1 MIFCELLDNDKPG
14 QMITRSSSTEGFT
27 TDELRYLDGKFT
39 YSGTSYM
46 TEQKLK
52 LFLELTMWLHENLYY
67 PACIKTLKNYIK
79 KRGHQVKKKGTYSN
93 CAELAYDIIQYN
105 TTYISPNIF
114 KSCVIGLTKQ
124 KLNLLSSCHL

>member
-1 MIFCELLDNDKPG
+1 MIFCELLDNDKQG

-46 TEQKLK
+46 TEQKIK

-67 PACIKTLKNYIK
+67 PACIKTLKNYLK
-79 KRGHQVKKKGTYSN
+79 KRGHQVKKRGTYSN
-93 CAELAYDIIQYN
+93 HAELAYNIKQYN
-105 TTYISPNIF
+105 M
-114 KSCVIGLTKQ
+114 
-124 KLNLLSSCHL
+124 